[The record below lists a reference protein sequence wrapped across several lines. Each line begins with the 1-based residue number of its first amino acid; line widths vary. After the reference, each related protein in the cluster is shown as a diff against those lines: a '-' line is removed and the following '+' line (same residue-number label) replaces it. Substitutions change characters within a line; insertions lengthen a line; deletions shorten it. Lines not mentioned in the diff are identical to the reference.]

1 MTLRWVGVLAVLA
14 VLFGFGMGLGV
25 RFVPDR
31 WAGTAHLSL
40 VRFAELLEGGHWIGP
55 KEAPVVILVYQDYLC
70 GYSAELYHTLSLLR
84 ERYPQH
90 VAVVVKNPVAP
101 DDLFASSARVALGAE
116 CAADQNAFIT
126 YHGAAFERIATL
138 SYRSAPEVVARAAGV
153 PDMEEFEACLSH
165 RRHGRRVAAYSE
177 EAKEL
182 GVVGSPISFV
192 NGVRI
197 VGSVPLDVLDQLVA
211 GSVR

>member
-1 MTLRWVGVLAVLA
+1 M
-14 VLFGFGMGLGV
+14 GFGV
-25 RFVPDR
+25 RFVSDR
-31 WAGTAHLSL
+31 WAGTAQVPL

-55 KEAPVVILVYQDYLC
+55 EEAPAVILVYQDYHC

-90 VAVVVKNPVAP
+90 VAVVVKNPIDP
-101 DDLFASSARVALGAE
+101 DDLFSASARVALGAE

-126 YHGAAFERIATL
+126 YHGAAFERTATL
-138 SYRSAPEVVARAAGV
+138 SYRNAPEVVARAAGV
-153 PDMEEFEACLSH
+153 PDMEEFEACLSR

-177 EAKEL
+177 EAREL
-182 GVVGSPISFV
+182 GVVGSPTSFV

-211 GSVR
+211 RSVR